1 LFNLNTVNK
10 SQKYSFLKVLSLI
23 FLTLF
28 LISLPSLEAPKN
40 IFMFLFVISAFL
52 IEVKDRTY
60 KNYEIWDGIFLSL
73 ILSALL
79 SACFGALNGYEWK
92 GFRTIL
98 FTSLMGWLLY
108 RYRYTTKELNF
119 FYWVTILSII
129 PPLLWGFA
137 EVFIFNSK
145 TSLQLNSVG
154 HVNHSAI
161 YLTLIYGTLA
171 SKVVNID
178 NNDSTIKKIG
188 LYALTLTL
196 FASLVIGESRA
207 AFGCGILIT
216 ILSIF
221 LSNKSIKQ
229 KITGYICFLILIS
242 FAIFLNATIFQKIAD
257 KIKGHDNLSARDKLW
272 SISIEGSKINPILGL
287 GNGNWKLMPEEKIKQ
302 IIESENKKY
311 NLDDFKFAIK
321 HGHPHNLYLAYLAE
335 RGIFGLLILVNF
347 ILYWLFKL
355 IKTYPMKKRSEGYSL
370 FWMSSLSS
378 WISVFGIGLV
388 NTTFHHE
395 TALLAFVFLS
405 LQFGYLRLI
414 NTQKL
419 KFNSSS

>member
-1 LFNLNTVNK
+1 MFNLNIINK
-10 SQKYSFLKVLSLI
+10 FQKHSFLKVLSLI

-28 LISLPSLEAPKN
+28 LVSLPSLEAPKN

-129 PPLLWGFA
+129 PPLLWGLT

-161 YLTLIYGTLA
+161 YLTLIYGALV

-196 FASLVIGESRA
+196 FAGLVIGESRA
-207 AFGCGILIT
+207 AFGCGILISL
-216 ILSIF
+216 LSIF
-221 LSNKSIKQ
+221 FSKKSISKKIMGYMYFSVLLALTVLLNVAIIQ
-229 KITGYICFLILIS
+229 KIT
-242 FAIFLNATIFQKIAD
+242 
-257 KIKGHDNLSARDKLW
+257 IKMDGHDNLSARDKLW

-287 GNGNWKLMPEEKIKQ
+287 GNGNWKLMPEDNIKQ

-378 WISVFGIGLV
+378 WISVFGIGFV

-405 LQFGYLRLI
+405 LQLGYLKLI
-414 NTQKL
+414 NTQRIQI
-419 KFNSSS
+419 

>member
-1 LFNLNTVNK
+1 MFNFNIINK
-10 SQKYSFLKVLSLI
+10 FQKYSFLKVLSLI

-52 IEVKDRTY
+52 IEIKDRTY

-119 FYWVTILSII
+119 FYWVTILSTI
-129 PPLLWGFA
+129 PPLLWGLA
-137 EVFIFNSK
+137 EVLIFQSK
-145 TSLQLNSVG
+145 NDLQLNSVG

-161 YLTLIYGTLA
+161 YITIIYGALI
-171 SKVVNID
+171 SKLLN
-178 NNDSTIKKIG
+178 NNDDYSAIKKIG
-188 LYALTLTL
+188 LYVLTLTL
-196 FASLVIGESRA
+196 FAGVVIGASRA
-207 AFGCGILIT
+207 AFGCAILVT

-221 LSNKSIKQ
+221 LSNKSISK
-229 KITGYICFLILIS
+229 KIRGYMYFLVLIS

-257 KIKGHDNLSARDKLW
+257 KIKSHDNLSARDKLW

-302 IIESENKKY
+302 ITESQNKNY
-311 NLDDFKFAIK
+311 SPEDFKFAIQ
-321 HGHPHNLYLAYLAE
+321 HGHPHNLYLATLAD
-335 RGIFGLLILVNF
+335 RGVFGLLILANLIV
-347 ILYWLFKL
+347 YWLFKL
-355 IKTYPMKKRSEGYSL
+355 IKTYLMTKRSQGYSL
-370 FWMSSLSS
+370 FWLSSLST
-378 WISVFGIGLV
+378 WISVFVIGLV

-405 LQFGYLRLI
+405 LQLGYLRLI
-414 NTQKL
+414 NAQRIQI
-419 KFNSSS
+419 

>member
-1 LFNLNTVNK
+1 LFNFNIINK
-10 SQKYSFLKVLSLI
+10 FQKYSFLKVLSLI
-23 FLTLF
+23 YLTLF

-108 RYRYTTKELNF
+108 RYKYTTKELNF
-119 FYWVTILSII
+119 FYWITILSTI
-129 PPLLWGFA
+129 PPLLWGLA

-145 TSLQLNSVG
+145 ASLQLNSVG
-154 HVNHSAI
+154 HVNHSAV
-161 YLTLIYGTLA
+161 YLTLIYGALV
-171 SKVVNID
+171 SKVVIID
-178 NNDSTIKKIG
+178 KNDSTIKKIG

-207 AFGCGILIT
+207 AFGCGILISL
-216 ILSIF
+216 LSIF
-221 LSNKSIKQ
+221 FSKKSISKKIMGYIYFSVLLALTVLLNVAIIQ
-229 KITGYICFLILIS
+229 KIT
-242 FAIFLNATIFQKIAD
+242 
-257 KIKGHDNLSARDKLW
+257 IKMDGHDNLSARDKLW

-287 GNGNWKLMPEEKIKQ
+287 GNGNWKLMPEDKIKQ
-302 IIESENKKY
+302 ITESENKKY

-335 RGIFGLLILVNF
+335 RGIFGLLILINF

-378 WISVFGIGLV
+378 WISVFGIGFV

-405 LQFGYLRLI
+405 LQLGYLKLI
-414 NTQKL
+414 NAQRIQI
-419 KFNSSS
+419 

>member
-1 LFNLNTVNK
+1 LFNLNIINK
-10 SQKYSFLKVLSLI
+10 FQKHSFLKVLSLI

-28 LISLPSLEAPKN
+28 LASLPSLEAPKN

-79 SACFGALNGYEWK
+79 SASFGALNGYEWK

-98 FTSLMGWLLY
+98 FTSLMGWILY
-108 RYRYTTKELNF
+108 RYKYTTKELNF

-129 PPLLWGFA
+129 PPLLWGLS

-161 YLTLIYGTLA
+161 YLTLIYGALV

-188 LYALTLTL
+188 LYALTLIL

-207 AFGCGILIT
+207 AFGCGILISL
-216 ILSIF
+216 LSIF
-221 LSNKSIKQ
+221 FSKKSINKKIMGYIYFSVLLALTVFLNVAIIQ
-229 KITGYICFLILIS
+229 KIT
-242 FAIFLNATIFQKIAD
+242 
-257 KIKGHDNLSARDKLW
+257 IKMDGHDILSARDKLW

-302 IIESENKKY
+302 ITESQNKNY
-311 NLDDFKFAIK
+311 NPDDFNFAIK
-321 HGHPHNLYLAYLAE
+321 HGHPHNLYLVYLAE
-335 RGIFGLLILVNF
+335 RGIFGLLTLAGF
-347 ILYWLFKL
+347 ILFWLFKL
-355 IKTYPMKKRSEGYSL
+355 IKSYPRTKKSKGYLL
-370 FWMSSLSS
+370 FWMSSLSA
-378 WISVFGIGLV
+378 WITVFGIGLV
-388 NTTFHHE
+388 NSTFHHE
-395 TALLAFVFLS
+395 IALLAFIFLS
-405 LQFGYLRLI
+405 LQLGYLRLI
-414 NTQKL
+414 NSQRIQI
-419 KFNSSS
+419 

>member
-1 LFNLNTVNK
+1 MFNFNIINK
-10 SQKYSFLKVLSLI
+10 FQKYSFLKVLSLI
-23 FLTLF
+23 YLTLF

-108 RYRYTTKELNF
+108 RYKYTTKELNF
-119 FYWVTILSII
+119 FYWITILSTI
-129 PPLLWGFA
+129 PPLLWGLA

-145 TSLQLNSVG
+145 ASLQLNSVG
-154 HVNHSAI
+154 HVNHSAV
-161 YLTLIYGTLA
+161 YLTLIYGALV
-171 SKVVNID
+171 SKVVIID
-178 NNDSTIKKIG
+178 KNDSTIKKIG

-207 AFGCGILIT
+207 AFGCGILISL
-216 ILSIF
+216 LSIF
-221 LSNKSIKQ
+221 FSKKSISKKIMGYIYFSVLLALTVLLNVAIIQ
-229 KITGYICFLILIS
+229 KIT
-242 FAIFLNATIFQKIAD
+242 
-257 KIKGHDNLSARDKLW
+257 IKMDGHDNLSARDKLW

-287 GNGNWKLMPEEKIKQ
+287 GNGNWKLMPEDKIKQ
-302 IIESENKKY
+302 ITESENKKY

-335 RGIFGLLILVNF
+335 RGIFGLLILINF

-378 WISVFGIGLV
+378 WISVFGIGFV

-405 LQFGYLRLI
+405 LQLGYLKLI
-414 NTQKL
+414 NAQRIQI
-419 KFNSSS
+419 

>member
-1 LFNLNTVNK
+1 MFNFNIINK
-10 SQKYSFLKVLSLI
+10 FQKYSFLKVLSLI

-52 IEVKDRTY
+52 IEIKDRTY

-119 FYWVTILSII
+119 FYWVTILSTI
-129 PPLLWGFA
+129 PPLLWGLA
-137 EVFIFNSK
+137 EVLIFQSK
-145 TSLQLNSVG
+145 NDLQLNSVG

-161 YLTLIYGTLA
+161 YITIIYGALI
-171 SKVVNID
+171 SKLLN
-178 NNDSTIKKIG
+178 NNDDYSAIKKIG
-188 LYALTLTL
+188 LYVLTLTL
-196 FASLVIGESRA
+196 FAGVVIGASRA
-207 AFGCGILIT
+207 AFGCAILVT

-221 LSNKSIKQ
+221 LSNKSISK
-229 KITGYICFLILIS
+229 KIRGYMYFLVLIS

-257 KIKGHDNLSARDKLW
+257 KIKAHDNLSARDKLW

-302 IIESENKKY
+302 ITESQNKNY
-311 NLDDFKFAIK
+311 SPEDFKFAIQ
-321 HGHPHNLYLAYLAE
+321 HGHPHNLYLATLAD
-335 RGIFGLLILVNF
+335 RGVFGLLILANLIV
-347 ILYWLFKL
+347 YWLFKL
-355 IKTYPMKKRSEGYSL
+355 IKTYLMTKRSQGYSL
-370 FWMSSLSS
+370 FWLSSLST
-378 WISVFGIGLV
+378 WISVFVIGLV

-405 LQFGYLRLI
+405 LQLGYLRLI
-414 NTQKL
+414 NAQRIQI
-419 KFNSSS
+419 

>member
-1 LFNLNTVNK
+1 MFNLNTVNK

-28 LISLPSLEAPKN
+28 LFSLPSLEAPKN

-98 FTSLMGWLLY
+98 FTSLMGWHLY
-108 RYRYTTKELNF
+108 RYKYTTKELNF

-129 PPLLWGFA
+129 PPLLWGLT

-161 YLTLIYGTLA
+161 YLTLIYGALV

-188 LYALTLTL
+188 LYALTLIL

-207 AFGCGILIT
+207 AFGCGILISL
-216 ILSIF
+216 LSIF
-221 LSNKSIKQ
+221 FSKKSINKKIMGYIYFSVLLTLTVLLNVAIIQ
-229 KITGYICFLILIS
+229 KIT
-242 FAIFLNATIFQKIAD
+242 
-257 KIKGHDNLSARDKLW
+257 IKMDGHDNLSARDKLW

-302 IIESENKKY
+302 ITESQNKNY
-311 NLDDFKFAIK
+311 SPDDFNFAIK
-321 HGHPHNLYLAYLAE
+321 HGHPHNLYLVYLAE
-335 RGIFGLLILVNF
+335 RGIFGLLTLAGF
-347 ILYWLFKL
+347 ILFWLFKL
-355 IKTYPMKKRSEGYSL
+355 IKSYPTTKKSKGYLL
-370 FWMSSLSS
+370 FWMSSLSA
-378 WISVFGIGLV
+378 WITVFGIGLV
-388 NTTFHHE
+388 NSTFHHE

-405 LQFGYLRLI
+405 LQLGYLRLI
-414 NTQKL
+414 NFQRIQI
-419 KFNSSS
+419 

>member
-1 LFNLNTVNK
+1 MFNLNIINK
-10 SQKYSFLKVLSLI
+10 FQKHSFLKVLSLI

-28 LISLPSLEAPKN
+28 LVSLPSLEAPKN

-60 KNYEIWDGIFLSL
+60 KNYEICDGIFLSL

-108 RYRYTTKELNF
+108 RYKYTAKELNF
-119 FYWVTILSII
+119 FYWITILSTI
-129 PPLLWGFA
+129 PALLWGLA

-161 YLTLIYGTLA
+161 YLTLIYGALV
-171 SKVVNID
+171 SKVINID
-178 NNDSTIKKIG
+178 NNDSAIKKIG

-196 FASLVIGESRA
+196 FASLAIGESRA

-221 LSNKSIKQ
+221 FSKKSISKKIMGYIYFSVLLALTVLLNIAIIQ
-229 KITGYICFLILIS
+229 KIT
-242 FAIFLNATIFQKIAD
+242 
-257 KIKGHDNLSARDKLW
+257 IKMDGHDNLSARDKLW

-302 IIESENKKY
+302 ITESQNKNY
-311 NLDDFKFAIK
+311 SPEDFKFAIQ
-321 HGHPHNLYLAYLAE
+321 HGHPHNLYLATLAD
-335 RGIFGLLILVNF
+335 RGVFGLLILANLIV
-347 ILYWLFKL
+347 YWLFKL
-355 IKTYPMKKRSEGYSL
+355 IKTYLMTKRSQGYSL
-370 FWMSSLSS
+370 FWLSSLSA

-405 LQFGYLRLI
+405 LQLGYLRLI
-414 NTQKL
+414 NAQRIQI
-419 KFNSSS
+419 

>member
-1 LFNLNTVNK
+1 
-10 SQKYSFLKVLSLI
+10 
-23 FLTLF
+23 
-28 LISLPSLEAPKN
+28 
-40 IFMFLFVISAFL
+40 MFLFVISAFL
-52 IEVKDRTY
+52 IEIKDRTY

-119 FYWVTILSII
+119 FYWVTILSTI
-129 PPLLWGFA
+129 PPLLWGLA
-137 EVFIFNSK
+137 EVLIFQSK
-145 TSLQLNSVG
+145 NDLQLNSVG

-161 YLTLIYGTLA
+161 YITIIYGALI
-171 SKVVNID
+171 SKLLN
-178 NNDSTIKKIG
+178 NNDDYSAIKKIG
-188 LYALTLTL
+188 LYVLTLTL
-196 FASLVIGESRA
+196 FAGVVIGASRA
-207 AFGCGILIT
+207 AFGCAILVT

-221 LSNKSIKQ
+221 LSNKSISK
-229 KITGYICFLILIS
+229 KIRGYIYFLVLIS

-257 KIKGHDNLSARDKLW
+257 KIKSHDNLSARDKLW

-302 IIESENKKY
+302 ITESQNKNY
-311 NLDDFKFAIK
+311 SPEDFKFAIQ
-321 HGHPHNLYLAYLAE
+321 HGHPHNLYLATLAD
-335 RGIFGLLILVNF
+335 RGVFGLLILANLIV
-347 ILYWLFKL
+347 YWLFKL
-355 IKTYPMKKRSEGYSL
+355 IKTYLMTKRSQGYSL
-370 FWMSSLSS
+370 FWLSSLST
-378 WISVFGIGLV
+378 WISVFVIGLV

-405 LQFGYLRLI
+405 LQLGYLRLI
-414 NTQKL
+414 NAQRIQI
-419 KFNSSS
+419 

>member
-1 LFNLNTVNK
+1 MFNLNIINK
-10 SQKYSFLKVLSLI
+10 FQKHSFLKVLSLI

-28 LISLPSLEAPKN
+28 LVSLPSLEAPKN

-108 RYRYTTKELNF
+108 RYKYTTKELNF

-129 PPLLWGFA
+129 PPLLWGLT

-145 TSLQLNSVG
+145 TNLQLNSVG

-161 YLTLIYGTLA
+161 YLTLIYGALI
-171 SKVVNID
+171 SKLL
-178 NNDSTIKKIG
+178 NNNGDYSAIKKIG
-188 LYALTLTL
+188 LYVLTLTL
-196 FASLVIGESRA
+196 FAGVVIGASRA
-207 AFGCGILIT
+207 AFGCAILVT

-221 LSNKSIKQ
+221 LSNKSISK
-229 KITGYICFLILIS
+229 KIRGYIYFLVLIS
-242 FAIFLNATIFQKIAD
+242 FAIFLNATIFQKIAV
-257 KIKGHDNLSARDKLW
+257 KIKAHDNLSARDKIW
-272 SISIEGSKINPILGL
+272 SISIEGSKINRILGL

-302 IIESENKKY
+302 ITESQNKNY
-311 NLDDFKFAIK
+311 SPDDFNFAIK
-321 HGHPHNLYLAYLAE
+321 LGHPHNLYLVYLAE
-335 RGIFGLLILVNF
+335 RGIFGLLTLAGF
-347 ILYWLFKL
+347 ILFWLFKL
-355 IKTYPMKKRSEGYSL
+355 IKSYPTTKKSKGYLL
-370 FWMSSLSS
+370 FWMSSLSA
-378 WISVFGIGLV
+378 WITVFGIGLV
-388 NTTFHHE
+388 NSTFHHE

-405 LQFGYLRLI
+405 LQLGYLRLI
-414 NTQKL
+414 NAQRIQI
-419 KFNSSS
+419 